1 MTRSE
6 QMLLKKMAPI
16 DLPESVATILWFI
29 KKKKNPKKQ
38 NTKNK
43 NSIFKEQ

>member
-6 QMLLKKMAPI
+6 QMLLKKMAPK
-16 DLPESVATILWFI
+16 DLPDSVATNLRFV
-29 KKKKNPKKQ
+29 KKKNPKKQ